1 MKTLFAFLLLLFV
14 ASSLWARERAPVTI
28 ESCINANV
36 ESIYY
41 MRSLKDEQ
49 VKIDSEFLFCLNQ
62 IEGVYYQSLFDIP
75 DTLLERRYEVIMK
88 VRASR

>member
-1 MKTLFAFLLLLFV
+1 
-14 ASSLWARERAPVTI
+14 
-28 ESCINANV
+28 
-36 ESIYY
+36 